1 MRDFTSQIG
10 GLVVLLVAVSTGLSL
25 LSRHFVT
32 SQAPPPGAPQ
42 AIYQTPTPSQQYAP
56 QPAQRYAPQ
65 PAPQPVVV
73 TTSQSRR
80 PLAQN
85 QTQSGAPGTAR
96 SQIVSSSSPTGQP
109 GQSQGARQGSAGQPG
124 GKTSSKIRASQPF
137 DIVGVWLCLD
147 PATDQELRQI
157 EFRPDGSYELRT
169 PMGVSA
175 LKITPG
181 NYRLQGNVLS
191 LVYIHRNG
199 REDVM
204 ERGHIR
210 PGTPNDPDEFIW
222 DVSQAFEAPQ
232 RSYLMRR

>member
-25 LSRHFVT
+25 LSRHFGLP
-32 SQAPPPGAPQ
+32 QAPPPAVPQ
-42 AIYQTPTPSQQYAP
+42 AGYQVPTPSQQYPPQPAQQYAP
-56 QPAQRYAPQ
+56 QPAPR
-65 PAPQPVVV
+65 PVVV

-85 QTQSGAPGTAR
+85 QTHSGAPGTAC
-96 SQIVSSSSPTGQP
+96 SQIVGSSSPLGRP
-109 GQSQGARQGSAGQPG
+109 VQSQGAHQGSAGQPG
-124 GKTSSKIRASQPF
+124 GNSTGKARAGQRF

-191 LVYIHRNG
+191 LVYIHRSG

-204 ERGHIR
+204 ERGQIR

-222 DVSQAFEAPQ
+222 DVTQAFEAPQ